1 MKLLHAW
8 IRTQGC
14 FTALAAIFSLMSL
27 SLSLSRYWLAYRVL
41 MRSKTLSLN
50 INLKKSTGTMLSV
63 LGMAPASVVN
73 TGGPEINC
81 FVLSLP
87 VGGVGLSRRVVRV
100 GLAVGEIVLSCMGE
114 WVGLLHS

>member
-1 MKLLHAW
+1 
-8 IRTQGC
+8 
-14 FTALAAIFSLMSL
+14 
-27 SLSLSRYWLAYRVL
+27 

-50 INLKKSTGTMLSV
+50 ISLKKSTGTMPSV
-63 LGMAPASVVN
+63 SGMTPASVVN

-100 GLAVGEIVLSCMGE
+100 GLSRRVAQVGLAVGEIVLSCMGE